1 MDFTY
6 LKAFMDKMAA
16 ERTPG
21 CAISVFSEGKEVF
34 RYAAGYSSLE
44 EKTPMTGDEYFNI
57 YSCSKVTT
65 VTAAL
70 QLLEKG
76 VFLLTDPLYEYIPE
90 FRDMYI
96 KDSGGNLVKAKK
108 PITIRDLFTMTAGFT
123 YNMQS
128 EAFKKARELTEGKM
142 ETTQVIKCLASDPL
156 SFEPGTNWQYSLCH
170 DALAGLVSIITGMP
184 FRDYVRKNIFEPL
197 NMTKSFYH
205 NDEITEQ
212 MAEQY
217 IFVPEGQTT
226 DLDIV
231 EAQKYGNASDGTF
244 VNCGKG
250 VSHVLGPEYDSGGAG
265 ITTTVDDYVKLSAAL
280 ANMGRGLTGER
291 ILSPGTVEL
300 MRTNQ
305 LNDNQLKNFSWT
317 QLTGYG
323 YGLGVRTLID
333 KAKAGSTGSIGEFGW
348 GGAAGATVLVD
359 PSLNLGVFFAQHTL
373 NPREEYYQP
382 RLRNVI
388 YACMH

>member
-1 MDFTY
+1 
-6 LKAFMDKMAA
+6 MDKMAA

-21 CAISVFSEGKEVF
+21 CAISVFKEGREVF
-34 RYAAGYSSLE
+34 RYASGYSSLE
-44 EKTPMTGDEYFNI
+44 KKTPMTGDEFLNI

-96 KDSGGNLVKAKK
+96 KDDEGNIIKAKK
-108 PITIRDLFTMTAGFT
+108 PITIRNLFTMTAGFT
-123 YNMQS
+123 YDFNS
-128 EAFKKARELTEGKM
+128 EAFKKARELTGGRM
-142 ETTQVIKCLASDPL
+142 ETTEVIKCLASDPL
-156 SFEPGTNWQYSLCH
+156 SFEPGTQWQYSLCH
-170 DALAGLVSIITGMP
+170 DVLAGLVSAITGMP

-197 NMTKSFYH
+197 GMTRSFYH
-205 NDEITEQ
+205 NDSVREK

-226 DLDIV
+226 DMDIV
-231 EAQKYGNASDGTF
+231 EAQKCGNASDGTF
-244 VNCGKG
+244 INCGKD
-250 VSHVLGPEYDSGGAG
+250 VSHVIGPEYDSGGAG
-265 ITTTVDDYVKLSAAL
+265 ITTVTDDYAKLTAAL
-280 ANMGRGLTGER
+280 ADMGLGLTGER
-291 ILSPGTVEL
+291 ILAPGTVEL

-305 LNDNQLKNFSWT
+305 LNDKQLKSMTWQ
-317 QLTGYG
+317 QLRGYG
-323 YGLGVRTLID
+323 YGLGVRTLMD
-333 KAKAGSTGSIGEFGW
+333 KAKSGSTGSVGEFGW
-348 GGAAGATVLVD
+348 GGAAGATVLID
-359 PSLNLGVFFAQHTL
+359 PSLRLGVFFTQHAL

-388 YACMH
+388 YACI